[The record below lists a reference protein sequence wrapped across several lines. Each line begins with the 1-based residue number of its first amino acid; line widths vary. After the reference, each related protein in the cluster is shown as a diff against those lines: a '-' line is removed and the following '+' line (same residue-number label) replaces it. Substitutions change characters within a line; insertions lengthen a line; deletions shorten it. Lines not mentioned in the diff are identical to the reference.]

1 MAEQSLIPEKSSN
14 NVINKKNEVLEV
26 IKENLNYIY
35 IVLMLIANGLLS
47 ILKIEDGTVGLNYPH
62 TLLGW
67 CLLAGQI
74 LAETL
79 IGVLLINAFRRQ
91 GIKLGHKM
99 IDDVYKKYLSLLT
112 NQKQINP
119 RSLKQY
125 YKIQTLKDS
134 LSKGII
140 FTLTSGLIVSCVIS
154 ANLNNLL
161 SLVVTTLLAIGFG
174 IKTLLDAEEF
184 VITELVIWYQL
195 KIAEV
200 TDQKMEPAKEIKENV

>member
-1 MAEQSLIPEKSSN
+1 MAEQSLIPKKLSN
-14 NVINKKNEVLEV
+14 NVINKKNEVLEG

-112 NQKQINP
+112 NQKEINP

-134 LSKGII
+134 LSKGIV

-161 SLVVTTLLAIGFG
+161 SLVVTTLMAIGFG